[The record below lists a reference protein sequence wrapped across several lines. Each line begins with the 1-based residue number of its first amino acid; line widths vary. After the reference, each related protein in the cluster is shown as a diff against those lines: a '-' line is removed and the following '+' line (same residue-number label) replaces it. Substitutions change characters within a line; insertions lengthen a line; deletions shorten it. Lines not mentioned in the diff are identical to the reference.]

1 MPYRVGVDVGGT
13 FTDLMLFHEESGR
26 YWRHKTPSTP
36 HDPSEAVLQGIA
48 TICAQAQVDPAS
60 VAQIVHGTTVATNV
74 ILEAKG
80 ARVGLVTTEGFKQIL
95 HLARSQTPGPLA
107 GWIIMIKPDPPASLA
122 DTREVHERMSAQGQV
137 VRELDETQAEATMR
151 ELIDSGIESLTISL
165 INSFANP
172 DHERRLKAIA
182 QRLAPELPVTISA
195 EVLPEFREYERAL
208 TASMNAYVRPKVERY
223 MHNLADQLKDQ
234 GVTAELNILRSDA
247 GLMTAETAAENPVY
261 AIMSGPS
268 GGVAGALAIGLR
280 AGQPNIL
287 TFDMGG
293 TSTDVALC
301 MGEPTI
307 ARETVLGYFPV
318 KVPSV
323 DVRSVGAG
331 GGSIAHVPAL
341 TKALRVGPQSAGAV
355 PGPACYSKGGEEPTV
370 TDANVVC
377 GYLPPQLLGG
387 QMQLDVD
394 KAKAAVKRIA
404 DATGLGLE
412 QAAEGI
418 LKIVNENMFGAL
430 RLVSVQKGYDP
441 REFALMAFGGA
452 GPLHGNALA
461 ELMGS
466 YPVIVPPAP
475 GLLCALGD
483 LSADFRDEFA
493 RTYIRTVDRIDRQE
507 VSEMLRELSDEARA
521 MLAAEQIPS
530 ERQEVQGSV
539 DMRYYRQG
547 YEIPIAVELDEF
559 EKHDIGALVER
570 FNAAHE
576 RMYGFRLDSAI
587 EIVNIRAVGIGRV
600 TKIELPEAEPGAA
613 DASVAH
619 IGEQP
624 IYRHGEWMPAQLY
637 DRAKLQPGMRVEGP
651 AIVTELD
658 STTVVL
664 PDHVA
669 TVDRYFNL
677 LIDRA

>member
-13 FTDLMLFHEESGR
+13 FTDLMLFDEDSGR

-36 HDPSEAVLQGIA
+36 QDPSLAVLDGIA
-48 TICAQAQVDPAS
+48 AICGQAGVDPQQI
-60 VAQIVHGTTVATNV
+60 AQIMHGTTVATNV
-74 ILEAKG
+74 ILEGKG
-80 ARVGLVTTEGFKQIL
+80 ARVGLVTTAGFKQIL

-107 GWIIMIKPDPPASLA
+107 GWMIMIKPEPPATLA
-122 DTREVHERMSAQGQV
+122 DTREVQERISAQGEV
-137 VRELDETQAEATMR
+137 VRELDEGQAEATVR

-165 INSFANP
+165 VNSFANP

-182 QRLAPELPVTISA
+182 ERLAPQLPVTISY

-208 TASMNAYVRPKVERY
+208 TATMNGYVKPKVKHY
-223 MHNLADQLKDQ
+223 VANLDRQLKTQ
-234 GVTAELNILRSDA
+234 GVHAELNILRSDA
-247 GLMTAETAAENPVY
+247 GLMTAETAEENPVY
-261 AIMSGPS
+261 TLMSGPS
-268 GGVAGALAIGLR
+268 GGVAGALLIARR
-280 AGQPNIL
+280 AGHPNIL

-301 MGEPTI
+301 MGEPNI

-355 PGPACYSKGGEEPTV
+355 PGPACYSKGGTEPTV

-377 GYLPPQLLGG
+377 GYLPPSLLGG
-387 QMQLDVD
+387 EMQLDVA
-394 KAKAAVKRIA
+394 KAKTAVQKIA
-404 DATGLGLE
+404 DATGLTLE
-412 QAAEGI
+412 QAAEGM

-461 ELMGS
+461 ELLGS

-483 LSADFRDEFA
+483 LSADYRDEFA
-493 RTYIRTVDRIDRQE
+493 RTYIRTVDKVEQAEMVAILRELGAEAQAMLESEQIPADRQE
-507 VSEMLRELSDEARA
+507 I
-521 MLAAEQIPS
+521 QYF
-530 ERQEVQGSV
+530 V
-539 DMRYYRQG
+539 DVRYYRQG
-547 YEIPIAVELDEF
+547 YEMPLMVQPDEF
-559 EKHDIGALVER
+559 DGDLSSALAQR
-570 FNAAHE
+570 FNDVHD
-576 RMYGFRLDSAI
+576 RTYGFQLDSLV
-587 EIVNIRAVGIGRV
+587 EIVNLRAVGIGRV
-600 TKIELPEAEPGAA
+600 TRVKLPEGEERGGDSATARY
-613 DASVAH
+613 
-619 IGEQP
+619 GEQQV
-624 IYRHGEWMPAQLY
+624 YRNSEWRPTGLY
-637 DRAKLQPGMRVEGP
+637 DRAKLAPGMAVEGP
-651 AIVTELD
+651 AIITELD

-664 PDHVA
+664 PGHTA

-677 LIDRA
+677 LINRA

>member
-13 FTDLMLFHEESGR
+13 FTDLMLFDEDSGR

-36 HDPSEAVLQGIA
+36 HDPSEAVLAGIA
-48 TICAQAQVDPAS
+48 AICAQAGVDPKGL
-60 VAQIVHGTTVATNV
+60 AQIMHGTTVATNV
-74 ILEAKG
+74 ILEGKG
-80 ARVGLVTTEGFKQIL
+80 ARVGLITTEGFKQIL

-107 GWIIMIKPDPPASLA
+107 GWMIMLKPEPPATLA
-122 DTREVHERMSAQGQV
+122 DTREVSERLGAQGQV
-137 VRELDETQAEATMR
+137 VRELDEAKAEATLR

-172 DHERRLKAIA
+172 DHERKLKAIA
-182 QRLAPELPVTISA
+182 QRLAPELPVTISY

-208 TASMNAYVRPKVERY
+208 TATMNGYVKPKVRRY
-223 MHNLADQLKDQ
+223 VHNLSEQLAGQ
-234 GVTAELNILRSDA
+234 GVSAKLNILRSDA
-247 GLMTAETAAENPVY
+247 GLMTAETTEENPVY
-261 AIMSGPS
+261 TLLSGPS
-268 GGVAGALAIGLR
+268 GGVAGALHIAVR
-280 AGQPNIL
+280 AGFPNIL

-301 MGEPTI
+301 MGEPNI

-355 PGPACYSKGGEEPTV
+355 PGPACYSKGGVEPTV

-377 GYLPPQLLGG
+377 GYLPPSILGG
-387 QMQLDVD
+387 AMQLDVS
-394 KAKAAVKRIA
+394 AARAAVQKIA

-412 QAAEGI
+412 EAAEGI
-418 LKIVNENMFGAL
+418 LRIVNENMFGAL
-430 RLVSVQKGYDP
+430 RLVSVTKGYDP

-475 GLLCALGD
+475 GLLCAMGD
-483 LSADFRDEFA
+483 LSADYRDEFA
-493 RTYIRTVDRIDRQE
+493 RTYIRTVDRVEQE
-507 VSEMLRELSDEARA
+507 ELVGILQELGAEARA
-521 MLAAEQIPS
+521 MLQREEIP
-530 ERQEVQGSV
+530 EARQEIRYFV
-539 DMRYYRQG
+539 DLRYYRQG
-547 YEIPIAVELDEF
+547 YEMPIAVSEADFQADLIPSLVKQFNET
-559 EKHDIGALVER
+559 HDR
-570 FNAAHE
+570 T
-576 RMYGFRLDSAI
+576 YGFMLDSVV
-587 EIVNIRAVGIGRV
+587 EIVNLRAVGIGRV
-600 TKIELPEAEPGAA
+600 TKIELPEAEPAGADSSA
-613 DASVAH
+613 AL
-619 IGEQP
+619 IGDHT
-624 IYRHGEWMPAQLY
+624 IYRHGEWTEAKLY
-637 DRAKLQPGMRVEGP
+637 DRAKLRPGMQVEGP

-664 PDHVA
+664 PGHTA
-669 TVDRYFNL
+669 SVDRYFNL
-677 LIDRA
+677 LINRA

>member
-1 MPYRVGVDVGGT
+1 MSYRVGVDVGGT
-13 FTDLMLFHEESGR
+13 FTDLMLFDESSGR

-36 HDPSEAVLQGIA
+36 HDPSVAVLDGITA
-48 TICAQAQVDPAS
+48 ICQQAEVDPQ
-60 VAQIVHGTTVATNV
+60 QIVQIMHGTTVATNV
-74 ILEAKG
+74 ILEGKG
-80 ARVGLVTTEGFKQIL
+80 ARVGLVTTAGFKQIL

-107 GWIIMIKPDPPASLA
+107 GWMIMIKPEPPATLK
-122 DTREVHERMSAQGQV
+122 DTREVPERMSAQGAV
-137 VRELDETQAEATMR
+137 IHELDEVAAEATLR
-151 ELIDSGIESLTISL
+151 ELIATGIESLTISL
-165 INSFANP
+165 VNSFANP
-172 DHERRLKAIA
+172 DHERKLKAIA
-182 QRLAPELPVTISA
+182 QQIAPELPVTISY

-208 TASMNAYVRPKVERY
+208 TAAMNAYVKPKVRTY
-223 MHNLADQLKDQ
+223 VANLNNQLQTQ
-234 GVTAELNILRSDA
+234 GVDAKLNILRSDA
-247 GLMTAETAAENPVY
+247 GLMTAETTEENPVY
-261 AIMSGPS
+261 TLMSGPS
-268 GGVAGALAIGLR
+268 GGVAGALHIAVR
-280 AGQPNIL
+280 AGFPNIL

-301 MGEPTI
+301 MGEPSI

-331 GGSIAHVPAL
+331 GGSIAHVPSL

-355 PGPACYSKGGEEPTV
+355 PGPACYSKGGTEPTV

-377 GYLPPQLLGG
+377 GYLPPSILGG
-387 QMQLDVD
+387 AMQLDVD
-394 KAKAAVKRIA
+394 KARAAVQSIA
-404 DATGLGLE
+404 DATGLTLE

-483 LSADFRDEFA
+483 LSADYRDEYA
-493 RTYIRTVDRIDRQE
+493 RTYIRTVDKVEQEEMVGVLRELGGEARTMLENEQIPADRQE
-507 VSEMLRELSDEARA
+507 IRYF
-521 MLAAEQIPS
+521 
-530 ERQEVQGSV
+530 V
-539 DMRYYRQG
+539 DLRYYRQG
-547 YEIPIAVELDEF
+547 YEMPISVSEAEF
-559 EKHDIGALVER
+559 EGDLIPALVQQ
-570 FNAAHE
+570 FNEIHD
-576 RMYGFRLDSAI
+576 RTYGFQLDS
-587 EIVNIRAVGIGRV
+587 IVEVVNLRAVGIGRV
-600 TKIELPEAEPGAA
+600 TKIELPESEP
-613 DASVAH
+613 ASTDSSSAH
-619 IGEQP
+619 AGETQ
-624 IYRHGEWMPAQLY
+624 IYRNGEWQPAQLY
-637 DRAKLQPGMRVEGP
+637 DRSKLKPGMQVAGP

-664 PDHVA
+664 PGHTA

-677 LIDRA
+677 LINRS

>member
-13 FTDLMLFHEESGR
+13 FTDLMLFDEDSGR

-36 HDPSEAVLQGIA
+36 QDPSLAVLDGIA
-48 TICAQAQVDPAS
+48 AICAQAGVDPQQ
-60 VAQIVHGTTVATNV
+60 VAQIMHGTTVATNV
-74 ILEAKG
+74 ILEGKG
-80 ARVGLVTTEGFKQIL
+80 ARVGLVTTAGFKQIL

-107 GWIIMIKPDPPASLA
+107 GWMIMIKPEPPATLA
-122 DTREVHERMSAQGQV
+122 DTREVHERISAQGEV
-137 VRELDETQAEATMR
+137 VRELDEAHAEATIR

-165 INSFANP
+165 VNSFANP

-182 QRLAPELPVTISA
+182 ERLAPELPVTISY

-208 TASMNAYVRPKVERY
+208 TATMNGYVKPKVKHY
-223 MHNLADQLKDQ
+223 VANLDQQLKAQ
-234 GVTAELNILRSDA
+234 GIEAELNILRSDA
-247 GLMTAETAAENPVY
+247 GLMTAETAEENPVY
-261 AIMSGPS
+261 TLMSGPS
-268 GGVAGALAIGLR
+268 GGVAGALLIARR
-280 AGQPNIL
+280 AGHPNIL

-301 MGEPTI
+301 MGEPNI

-355 PGPACYSKGGEEPTV
+355 PGPACYSKGGSEPTV

-377 GYLPPQLLGG
+377 GYLPPSLLGG
-387 QMQLDVD
+387 EMQLDVA
-394 KAKAAVKRIA
+394 KAKLAVQKIA
-404 DATGLGLE
+404 DATGLTIE
-412 QAAEGI
+412 QAAEGM

-461 ELMGS
+461 ELLGS

-483 LSADFRDEFA
+483 LSADYRDEFA
-493 RTYIRTVDRIDRQE
+493 RTYIRTVDKVQQE
-507 VSEMLRELSDEARA
+507 EMVSILRELGAEAQA
-521 MLAAEQIPS
+521 MLESEQIPA
-530 ERQEVQGSV
+530 ERQEIQYYV
-539 DMRYYRQG
+539 DVRYYRQG
-547 YEIPIAVELDEF
+547 YEMPLMVQPAEF
-559 EKHDIGALVER
+559 AHDLTAALAQR
-570 FNAAHE
+570 FNDVHD
-576 RMYGFRLDSAI
+576 RTYGFQLDSLV
-587 EIVNIRAVGIGRV
+587 EIVNLRAVGIGRV
-600 TKIELPEAEPGAA
+600 TRLELPEGEEHGGDSATARY
-613 DASVAH
+613 
-619 IGEQP
+619 GEQQV
-624 IYRHGEWMPAQLY
+624 YRNGEWMPAALY
-637 DRAKLQPGMRVEGP
+637 DRAKLAPGMALEGP
-651 AIVTELD
+651 AIITELD

-664 PDHVA
+664 PGHTA

-677 LIDRA
+677 LINQG